1 MHAFG
6 GSSLF
11 ISNCTF
17 QNNKTDRGGVLDM
30 DQQVTLTVSE
40 CRFSHSIA
48 KAVAGG
54 VVSAQNN
61 CTFLII
67 LKLMEVISLTM
78 ELKI

>member
-1 MHAFG
+1 
-6 GSSLF
+6 
-11 ISNCTF
+11 
-17 QNNKTDRGGVLDM
+17 M